1 MEKVRNFFSKH
12 GLIAFIVLFF
22 IMMVRG
28 CSKNGTINKLN
39 KENSGLNTLIS
50 AKDSTI
56 NNLESLI
63 MSTDQ
68 VNLIEYKS
76 KSEILDWVNN
86 SISKYDRNSSMME
99 LQFNIID
106 MKNDYDSKIKDIEK
120 K

>member
-1 MEKVRNFFSKH
+1 MEKVRKFFSKH
-12 GLIAFIVLFF
+12 GLVAFIVLFF

-39 KENSGLNTLIS
+39 KENSGLSTLIL

-63 MSTDQ
+63 MGPDQ
-68 VNLIEYKS
+68 LNVIEYKA
-76 KSEILDWVNN
+76 KSEVLDWVNN

-99 LQFNIID
+99 LQFNVID
-106 MKNDYDSKIKDIEK
+106 MKNGYDLKIKDIEK